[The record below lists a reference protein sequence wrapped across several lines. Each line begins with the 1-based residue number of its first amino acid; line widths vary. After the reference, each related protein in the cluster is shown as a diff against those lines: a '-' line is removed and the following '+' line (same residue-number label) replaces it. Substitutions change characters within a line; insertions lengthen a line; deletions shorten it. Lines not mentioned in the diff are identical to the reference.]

1 MSSLSES
8 EVKPKIVEDFF
19 GVYLLYCTNEKYK
32 VNNTEKITMHGRKIR
47 YGHHGHGHACNFI
60 LPLIRLLLATDGHKS
75 AKCGIVGHLAMP
87 TIPLLLR
94 ACYYVYLKSFNI
106 SLIAL

>member
-32 VNNTEKITMHGRKIR
+32 VNTQKKLLCMDVKSGMATM
-47 YGHHGHGHACNFI
+47 AM
-60 LPLIRLLLATDGHKS
+60 
-75 AKCGIVGHLAMP
+75 AMP
-87 TIPLLLR
+87 AILF
-94 ACYYVYLKSFNI
+94 CH
-106 SLIAL
+106 